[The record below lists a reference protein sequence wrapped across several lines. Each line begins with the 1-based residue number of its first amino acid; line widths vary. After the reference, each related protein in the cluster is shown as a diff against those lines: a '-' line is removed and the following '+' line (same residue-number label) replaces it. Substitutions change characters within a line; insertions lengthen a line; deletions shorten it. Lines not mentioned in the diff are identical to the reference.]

1 METTVSSSTA
11 AQSNVALMLK
21 FWGDLADEEID
32 HSLEKDLTLQIVKNT
47 TQKDISIV
55 PIHSEA
61 ALRSVEILKTIWG
74 DISSVDHDQSY
85 VEDDHAN
92 QAFTHVVSNRQK
104 KKKNKLQQSRGLQD
118 DCIHT
123 RAKS

>member
-1 METTVSSSTA
+1 
-11 AQSNVALMLK
+11 
-21 FWGDLADEEID
+21 
-32 HSLEKDLTLQIVKNT
+32 VKNT
-47 TQKDISIV
+47 TQKDINIV

-92 QAFTHVVSNRQK
+92 QAFTPVVSNRQ

-123 RAKS
+123 RAKSGISKAYKK

>member
-85 VEDDHAN
+85 V
-92 QAFTHVVSNRQK
+92 
-104 KKKNKLQQSRGLQD
+104 
-118 DCIHT
+118 
-123 RAKS
+123 